1 MVLRWGHC
9 VAFLLPGGITLN
21 NQFMKERPVFPLLV
35 SMALPMVI
43 SMMVNAL
50 YNIVDSF
57 FVARI
62 SEQAMTALS
71 LVFPV
76 QNLIN
81 AIAIGFGVGINALI
95 ALYSG
100 AGEHTKAA
108 TAATHGMVF
117 ALLHGV
123 VILAVSIPA
132 MPAFLRLFTKD
143 EAVVAMG
150 VQYATA
156 AFAFAPVIM
165 AGLAFEKQFQAVGRM
180 STAMAAMLCGSLA
193 NLVLDPLLIFGL
205 GPCPKLGI
213 RGAALATGAGQVLT
227 LVVYLVVYRVKP
239 IPVKLRRA
247 CLKRDAALDKKLYSI
262 GVPAILN
269 LALPSLLVFCLNS
282 ILAAFADSYVV
293 VLGIYYKLQTFLYLP
308 ASGIVQ
314 GMRPILS
321 FNYGAGEKARVQ
333 RIFRLALA
341 LCGAIMA
348 AGTVLCLAAAGPLMG
363 LFTQNPET
371 VAAGGTALRLI
382 CLGFVVSAVS
392 VVVSGA
398 LEALGRGLPSLVISL
413 CRYMVVMI
421 PLAFVLSRFLGASGV
436 WHAFW
441 LTEAV
446 TAAISWGIYRRTFRG
461 EGKSAAQ

>member
-1 MVLRWGHC
+1 M
-9 VAFLLPGGITLN
+9 N
-21 NQFMKERPVFPLLV
+21 NQFMKERPMFPLLV

-100 AGEHTKAA
+100 AGEHAKAD
-108 TAATHGMVF
+108 TAATHGMAF

-180 STAMAAMLCGSLA
+180 STAMAALLCGSLA

-227 LVVYLVVYRVKP
+227 LLVYLVVYQVKP

-308 ASGIVQ
+308 ANGIVQ
-314 GMRPILS
+314 GMRPLIGY
-321 FNYGAGEKARVQ
+321 NYGAKEYARVAKLYQ
-333 RIFRLALA
+333 LTLGMSAV
-341 LCGAIMA
+341 IMA
-348 AGTVLCLAAAGPLMG
+348 AGTVICRAASAPLIG
-363 LFTQNPET
+363 LFSSNPET
-371 VAAGGTALRLI
+371 IAIGQTALRII

-392 VVVSGA
+392 TTSSGA
-398 LEALGRGLPSLVISL
+398 LEGLGKGAASLVISL
-413 CRYMVVMI
+413 CRYVIFIM
-421 PLAFVLSRFLGASGV
+421 PLAWLLCRQLGPTGV

-441 LTEAV
+441 VTEVLSAV
-446 TAAISWGIYRRTFRG
+446 IAFAVYR
-461 EGKSAAQ
+461 KSAIKK

>member
-1 MVLRWGHC
+1 M
-9 VAFLLPGGITLN
+9 N

-100 AGEHTKAA
+100 AGEHAKAD
-108 TAATHGMVF
+108 TAATHGMAF

-227 LVVYLVVYRVKP
+227 LLVYLVVYRVKP

-247 CLKRDAALDKKLYSI
+247 CLKWDAALDKKLYSI

-269 LALPSLLVFCLNS
+269 LALPSLLVFSLNS

-413 CRYMVVMI
+413 CRYVVVMI
-421 PLAFVLSRFLGASGV
+421 PLAFVLSRVLGANGV

-441 LTEAV
+441 LTEVV
-446 TAAISWGIYRRTFRG
+446 TAAISWGIYRRIFRG
-461 EGKSAAQ
+461 EGGGARR

>member
-1 MVLRWGHC
+1 M
-9 VAFLLPGGITLN
+9 N

-100 AGEHTKAA
+100 AGEHAKAD
-108 TAATHGMVF
+108 TAATHGMAF

-227 LVVYLVVYRVKP
+227 LLVYLVVYRVKP

-247 CLKRDAALDKKLYSI
+247 CLKRDTALDKKLYSI

-413 CRYMVVMI
+413 CRYVVVMI
-421 PLAFVLSRFLGASGV
+421 PLAFVLSRVLGANGV

-441 LTEAV
+441 LTEVV
-446 TAAISWGIYRRTFRG
+446 TAAISWGIYRRIFRG
-461 EGKSAAQ
+461 EGGGARR

>member
-1 MVLRWGHC
+1 M
-9 VAFLLPGGITLN
+9 N

-100 AGEHTKAA
+100 AGEHAKAD
-108 TAATHGMVF
+108 TAATHGMAF

-227 LVVYLVVYRVKP
+227 LLVYLVVYRVKP

-308 ASGIVQ
+308 ANGIVQ

-348 AGTVLCLAAAGPLMG
+348 AGMVLCLAAAGPLMG

-413 CRYMVVMI
+413 CRYVVVMI

-461 EGKSAAQ
+461 EGRSAAQ

>member
-1 MVLRWGHC
+1 M
-9 VAFLLPGGITLN
+9 N

-100 AGEHTKAA
+100 AGEHTKAD

-227 LVVYLVVYRVKP
+227 LLVYLVVYRVKP

-308 ASGIVQ
+308 ANGIVQ
-314 GMRPILS
+314 GMRPLIGY
-321 FNYGAGEKARVQ
+321 NYGAKEHSRVKKLYELTL
-333 RIFRLALA
+333 IMSA
-341 LCGAIMA
+341 AIMA
-348 AGTVLCLAAAGPLMG
+348 AGTVICLFASRPLMQM
-363 LFTQNPET
+363 FTSNPET
-371 VAAGGTALRLI
+371 ITYGETALRII
-382 CLGFVVSAVS
+382 CLGFIVSAVS
-392 VVVSGA
+392 TTSSGA
-398 LEALGRGLPSLVISL
+398 LEGLGKGAESLVISL
-413 CRYMVVMI
+413 CRYVIFIM
-421 PLAFVLSRFLGASGV
+421 PLAAVLCRFLGANGV

-441 LTEAV
+441 VTEVLSALVAYPVYRKAV
-446 TAAISWGIYRRTFRG
+446 AKR
-461 EGKSAAQ
+461 

>member
-1 MVLRWGHC
+1 M
-9 VAFLLPGGITLN
+9 N

-100 AGEHTKAA
+100 AGEHAKAD
-108 TAATHGMVF
+108 TAATHGMAF

-193 NLVLDPLLIFGL
+193 NLVLDPVLIFGL
-205 GPCPKLGI
+205 GPCPQLGI

-348 AGTVLCLAAAGPLMG
+348 AGTVLCLVAAGPLMG

-413 CRYMVVMI
+413 CRYVVVMI
-421 PLAFVLSRFLGASGV
+421 PLAFVLSRVLGANGV

>member
-1 MVLRWGHC
+1 M
-9 VAFLLPGGITLN
+9 N

-100 AGEHTKAA
+100 AGEHAKAD
-108 TAATHGMVF
+108 TAATHGMAF

-205 GPCPKLGI
+205 GPCPKMGI

-333 RIFRLALA
+333 KIFRLALA

-413 CRYMVVMI
+413 CRYVVVMI
-421 PLAFVLSRFLGASGV
+421 PLAFVLSRVLGANGV

-461 EGKSAAQ
+461 EGRSAAQ